1 VAEWEKRFDAAKSEG
16 TVLVLFIPSVD
27 RFGKPVDQEY
37 WVTESLTTLGTL
49 FGGATAFPQGRG
61 VWRDDERGGHLVHDA
76 PVIIQ
81 SYTSIDAID
90 RQAPKLREFLVR
102 MGKKASQGAVGFVID
117 RTYLEIRFALEDK

>member
-1 VAEWEKRFDAAKSEG
+1 LELYSAERLLSPR
-16 TVLVLFIPSVD
+16 T
-27 RFGKPVDQEY
+27 R
-37 WVTESLTTLGTL
+37 
-49 FGGATAFPQGRG
+49 

-102 MGKKASQGAVGFVID
+102 MGK
-117 RTYLEIRFALEDK
+117 